1 MSSELAEAQSVL
13 RALDFSGLSATLTLA
28 IVPCVASSAETQTAK
43 PGTSAKTVSSTQIER
58 GRYMI
63 LTGNCNDCH
72 TIDYPPRDGKVAEK
86 EWFLGSGALGF
97 RGPWG
102 TTYAPNLRLT
112 VKNMTEE
119 QWVKF
124 AKALKTRPPMPW
136 FNLNRTTEQDLRAMY
151 QYIKQ
156 LAPVGEAAPQ
166 YLPPDKEP
174 KSPYVQWPA
183 PPK

>member
-1 MSSELAEAQSVL
+1 VQTHYAMAGLLA
-13 RALDFSGLSATLTLA
+13 ALALATA
-28 IVPCVASSAETQTAK
+28 PCISSAAETPAAK
-43 PGTSAKTVSSTQIER
+43 PGAKPANIKQIER

-72 TIDYPPRDGKVAEK
+72 TADYPPRDGKVAEK
-86 EWFLGSGALGF
+86 EWLLGGGALGF

-112 VKNMTEE
+112 VKDMSEE

-124 AKALKTRPPMPW
+124 AKTLKSRPPMPW
-136 FNLNRTTEQDLRAMY
+136 FNLNQTSEPDLRAMY
-151 QYIKQ
+151 QYIKY
-156 LAPVGEAAPQ
+156 LDPAGEPARK
-166 YLPPDKEP
+166 YLPPGQEP
-174 KSPYVQWPA
+174 KPPYVVWPA

>member
-1 MSSELAEAQSVL
+1 VQTHYAMAGLLA
-13 RALDFSGLSATLTLA
+13 ALAMATA
-28 IVPCVASSAETQTAK
+28 PCVSSAAETPAPKAGAK
-43 PGTSAKTVSSTQIER
+43 PANLKQIER

-72 TIDYPPRDGKVAEK
+72 TADYPPKDGKVPEK
-86 EWFLGSGALGF
+86 EWLLGGGALGF

-112 VKNMTEE
+112 VKDMSEE

-124 AKALKTRPPMPW
+124 AKTLKARPPMPW
-136 FNLNRTTEQDLRAMY
+136 FNLNQTSEPDLRAMY
-151 QYIKQ
+151 QYIRH
-156 LAPVGEAAPQ
+156 LGPAGEPTRK
-166 YLPPDKEP
+166 YLPPGQEP
-174 KSPYVQWPA
+174 KPPYVTWPA